1 MSKTSVIFH
10 LCCSCDLAGL
20 PSLSMIYFIERVK
33 MLEGEIQCRPSHSC
47 QCHFSSCWD
56 FQFVRSCQKSRELFE
71 LCIHPTHQLGP
82 LGTQETSKSSA
93 KCFMLD
99 NTYPQ
104 NVSAVQGELHERNRG
119 LSLWKAWTWIS
130 SAYIEFQ
137 IAQFS
142 STGPQALQ

>member
-1 MSKTSVIFH
+1 MSKTSVIFL

-20 PSLSMIYFIERVK
+20 PPLWMIYFIERVK

-56 FQFVRSCQKSRELFE
+56 FQFVRSCQKSEELFK
-71 LCIHPTHQLGP
+71 LCIHPTYHPGP
-82 LGTQETSKSSA
+82 LGTQETSKSSV

-104 NVSAVQGELHERNRG
+104 NVSAVQGELRERNWG
-119 LSLWKAWTWIS
+119 SIS
-130 SAYIEFQ
+130 MKSMGSVNLNFICLHR
-137 IAQFS
+137 IS
-142 STGPQALQ
+142 NCTIL